1 MAKTE
6 KNPGEVL
13 QSFIEKYRINSTIL
27 SRDIKLNY
35 KTVLDILKGQARI
48 TIPTALKLGKYFG
61 TTPNYWIDVQ
71 TQSEIDKISTDKKF
85 QSVLRTIPKVVTPLA
100 AAKIAPAKTKSK
112 TSSAR
117 KNAARIAYAKSI
129 KGKRSFRGKRK

>member
-6 KNPGEVL
+6 KTSGQVL
-13 QSFIEKYRINSTIL
+13 QSFIEKYRINSSIL

-61 TTPNYWIDVQ
+61 TTPNYWIDIQ
-71 TQSEIDKISTDKKF
+71 TQSEIDKIYTDKKF
-85 QSVLRTIPKVVTPLA
+85 QSILRTIPKVVTPIST
-100 AAKIAPAKTKSK
+100 KEPVNSKSK
-112 TSSAR
+112 TQSGSRKKTAR
-117 KNAARIAYAKSI
+117 TAYAKSF
-129 KGKRSFRGKRK
+129 KGKRSFRGKKK